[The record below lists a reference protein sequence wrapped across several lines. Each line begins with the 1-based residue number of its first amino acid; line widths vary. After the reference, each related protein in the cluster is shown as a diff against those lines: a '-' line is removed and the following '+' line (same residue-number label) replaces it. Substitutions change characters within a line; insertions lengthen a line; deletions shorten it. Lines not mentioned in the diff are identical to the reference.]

1 MKIITQSEAE
11 KAGLKYFFTGK
22 SCRNGHFDVRHV
34 STKDCIQCKK
44 ERAERERAA
53 KRVWI
58 DAYPG
63 VNEIINA
70 VRRARTDIKA
80 SGLTKQEYFKLM
92 ELEEE
97 NDLLRRLDFANGR
110 YESGE

>member
-11 KAGLKYFFTGK
+11 QAGFNYFFTGK
-22 SCRNGHFDVRHV
+22 PCRNGHLDVRHI

-58 DAYPG
+58 DAHPG
-63 VNEIINA
+63 VNEVINS
-70 VRRARTDIKA
+70 VRRGRAAIKA
-80 SGLTKQEYFKLM
+80 SGLTKKEYFKLM

-97 NDLLRRLDFANGR
+97 NDLLRRLDFPNG
-110 YESGE
+110 